1 MQRFVVL
8 LSVLVLAGCATALK
22 IPAPD
27 IQFAQLVGPDE
38 LNWPAEGPI
47 EMQFAMKVANR
58 ADEAITLRQIQI
70 ESTGDGGPYAVQ
82 REQYYFNREIAGG
95 ATEVIEFWADAYAFS
110 GRGRQLDARAPVTIR
125 GVAFFEAPSGNF
137 RRTFFAN
144 LTQ

>member
-1 MQRFVVL
+1 MALALVVL
-8 LSVLVLAGCATALK
+8 TLAACATAMK
-22 IPAPD
+22 IPAPE
-27 IQFAQLVGPDE
+27 IQFAQLVGPEE

-58 ADEAITLRQIQI
+58 AGEPITLRQIQI

-82 REQYYFNREIAGG
+82 REQYMFNREIAPG

-137 RRTFFAN
+137 RRTFITN
-144 LTQ
+144 LSQ

>member
-1 MQRFVVL
+1 MQRIALALLVL
-8 LSVLVLAGCATALK
+8 TLAGCATAMK
-22 IPAPD
+22 IPAPE

-47 EMQFAMKVANR
+47 EMQFAMTVANR
-58 ADEAITLRQIQI
+58 AEEPIKLRQIQI

-82 REQYYFNREIAGG
+82 REQYLFNRQIAPGT
-95 ATEVIEFWADAYAFS
+95 TEVIEFWADAYAFR

-137 RRTFFAN
+137 RRTFITN
-144 LTQ
+144 LSQ